1 MLKKALKLFLYL
13 VLSVLLIIVAIGIHR
28 AWDRYNPIDYW
39 LVKYG
44 YNEFIPPRSI
54 PDAHKI
60 AAPEM
65 IAHGGGEIDGIQYT
79 NSREA
84 LLQSIARGY
93 KFIEIDFKET
103 IEGELF
109 GAHSSRE
116 FREFT
121 ELADI
126 GHIPPTNE
134 QVRNA
139 KIHGKYTPIFLREI
153 YEILKHHPD
162 VYLVTDKTRAYKAM
176 LEQFPLPQ
184 ELIVDTYKVGQ
195 YYRALKAG
203 IWYPTFPGRAQDLR
217 DHKATLSV
225 MGQGY
230 WNSDSEIRKWAAE
243 SGHTAMVLTNNDCDN
258 IDLPKGTLLY
268 TDRCLS
274 KR

>member
-13 VLSVLLIIVAIGIHR
+13 VLSVLLIIAAIGLHR

-126 GHIPPTNE
+126 GHIPPPTNKFATQE
-134 QVRNA
+134 FTANTLPSSCV
-139 KIHGKYTPIFLREI
+139 KF
-153 YEILKHHPD
+153 
-162 VYLVTDKTRAYKAM
+162 TR
-176 LEQFPLPQ
+176 F
-184 ELIVDTYKVGQ
+184 
-195 YYRALKAG
+195 
-203 IWYPTFPGRAQDLR
+203 
-217 DHKATLSV
+217 
-225 MGQGY
+225 
-230 WNSDSEIRKWAAE
+230 
-243 SGHTAMVLTNNDCDN
+243 
-258 IDLPKGTLLY
+258 
-268 TDRCLS
+268 
-274 KR
+274 